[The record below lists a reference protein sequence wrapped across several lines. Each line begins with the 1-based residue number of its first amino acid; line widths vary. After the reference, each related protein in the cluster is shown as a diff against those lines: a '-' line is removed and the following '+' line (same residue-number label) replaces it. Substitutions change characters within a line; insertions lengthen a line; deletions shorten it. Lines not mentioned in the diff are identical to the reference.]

1 MTEELETQI
10 EVAPD
15 HESKRSTL
23 TRRSVLG
30 GAALALTGA
39 ALAACSTNSSADQT
53 GTGAT
58 TTSLLKKIQDRGQ
71 LNVTTSLLY
80 PPEFFK
86 DSSGKPAG
94 YDIDVLNMVA
104 KDLNVKLNIIDVPDN
119 AANIANV
126 QSGKADLVSAG
137 LVNTPKRALVMNF
150 TKGYVPYTQ
159 ILMVTVNGGINS
171 VADLNKPGKKIT
183 ALQASTAF
191 FRAQLLFPKAT
202 VTPLAQDQ
210 ALLSVATGKADAC
223 LVEDYL
229 AKPFIA
235 QHSNVKLM
243 NNGQGVATEFGCW
256 GVIAGDYLWWR
267 WLDNWISYNIDNA
280 QLPGMYT
287 NTFGL
292 PPAAR
297 GSSMRKSRDSCSC
310 VRSGS
315 GMRRVRS
322 IVSAVATIVA
332 PRPCA
337 LATGSCRSWLSMR
350 VPLRRSGAMLS
361 TGVRVVQGTIRCAC
375 RRSYRRGRSRF
386 LRGRGPR
393 RIRGRLHTRAARRTP
408 CAG

>member
-1 MTEELETQI
+1 MSDEMEEEGG
-10 EVAPD
+10 EK
-15 HESKRSTL
+15 ESPLRNLGSSVS
-23 TRRSVLG
+23 RRSLLG
-30 GAALALTGA
+30 GAALAIGGA
-39 ALAACSTNSSADQT
+39 ALAACSTGST
-53 GTGAT
+53 GGTAQASGST
-58 TTSLLKKIQDRGQ
+58 ESLLKTIQSRGQ

-80 PPEFFK
+80 PPEFYK

-104 KDLNVKLNIIDVPDN
+104 KDLSVKLNIIDVPDN

-126 QSGKADLVSAG
+126 QSGKADMVSAG

-159 ILMVTVNGGINS
+159 ILMVTTSGGINS
-171 VADLNKPGKKIT
+171 VADLNKAGKTIT

-202 VTPLAQDQ
+202 VKPLAQDE
-210 ALLSVATGKADAC
+210 ALLDVATGKADAC

-243 NNGQGVATEFGCW
+243 ANGQSVATEFGCW
-256 GVIAGDYLWWR
+256 GVLAGDYLWWR

-292 PPAAR
+292 NWVHP
-297 GSSMRKSRDSCSC
+297 S
-310 VRSGS
+310 
-315 GMRRVRS
+315 
-322 IVSAVATIVA
+322 
-332 PRPCA
+332 
-337 LATGSCRSWLSMR
+337 
-350 VPLRRSGAMLS
+350 
-361 TGVRVVQGTIRCAC
+361 
-375 RRSYRRGRSRF
+375 
-386 LRGRGPR
+386 
-393 RIRGRLHTRAARRTP
+393 
-408 CAG
+408 

>member
-1 MTEELETQI
+1 MADDREEGTKGV
-10 EVAPD
+10 VAAGPL
-15 HESKRSTL
+15 SSPL
-23 TRRSVLG
+23 TRRSLLG
-30 GAALALTGA
+30 GAAVVLGGA
-39 ALAACSTNSSADQT
+39 ALAACSTGGNASDQS
-53 GTGAT
+53 GTAAG
-58 TTSLLKKIQDRGQ
+58 TTSLLKTIRDRGQ

-86 DSSGKPAG
+86 DKDGKPAG

-159 ILMVTVNGGINS
+159 ILMVPVNGANS
-171 VADLNKPGKKIT
+171 VAELNQAGKKIT
-183 ALQASTAF
+183 ALTASTAF

-243 NNGQGVATEFGCW
+243 NNGQAAATEC
-256 GVIAGDYLWWR
+256 
-267 WLDNWISYNIDNA
+267 
-280 QLPGMYT
+280 
-287 NTFGL
+287 
-292 PPAAR
+292 
-297 GSSMRKSRDSCSC
+297 
-310 VRSGS
+310 
-315 GMRRVRS
+315 
-322 IVSAVATIVA
+322 
-332 PRPCA
+332 
-337 LATGSCRSWLSMR
+337 
-350 VPLRRSGAMLS
+350 
-361 TGVRVVQGTIRCAC
+361 
-375 RRSYRRGRSRF
+375 
-386 LRGRGPR
+386 
-393 RIRGRLHTRAARRTP
+393 
-408 CAG
+408 

>member
-1 MTEELETQI
+1 MSDETEEERG
-10 EVAPD
+10 APVRFG
-15 HESKRSTL
+15 SSVSRRTL
-23 TRRSVLG
+23 LG
-30 GAALALTGA
+30 GAALAIGGA
-39 ALAACSTNSSADQT
+39 ALAACSTSSNGGNTTA
-53 GTGAT
+53 AT
-58 TTSLLKKIQDRGQ
+58 SGTSLLKTIQDRGT

-80 PPEFFK
+80 PPEFYK

-126 QSGKADLVSAG
+126 QSGKADMVSAG

-159 ILMVTVNGGINS
+159 ILMVTTSGGINS
-171 VADLNKPGKKIT
+171 VDDLNKPGKKIT

-202 VTPLAQDQ
+202 VTPLSQDA
-210 ALLSVATGKADAC
+210 ALLDVATGKADAC

-256 GVIAGDYLWWR
+256 GVLAGDFLWWR

-292 PPAAR
+292 AWVHP
-297 GSSMRKSRDSCSC
+297 S
-310 VRSGS
+310 
-315 GMRRVRS
+315 
-322 IVSAVATIVA
+322 
-332 PRPCA
+332 
-337 LATGSCRSWLSMR
+337 
-350 VPLRRSGAMLS
+350 
-361 TGVRVVQGTIRCAC
+361 
-375 RRSYRRGRSRF
+375 
-386 LRGRGPR
+386 
-393 RIRGRLHTRAARRTP
+393 
-408 CAG
+408 

>member
-1 MTEELETQI
+1 
-10 EVAPD
+10 
-15 HESKRSTL
+15 L
-23 TRRSVLG
+23 TRRTLLG
-30 GAALALTGA
+30 GAAVVIGGA
-39 ALAACSTNSSADQT
+39 ALAACTTGGNASDQ
-53 GTGAT
+53 GAT
-58 TTSLLKKIQDRGQ
+58 AAGTTSLLKKIQDRGQ

-86 DSSGKPAG
+86 DKNGQPAG

-126 QSGKADLVSAG
+126 QSGKADMVSAG

-159 ILMVTVNGGINS
+159 ILMVPVGGATS

-183 ALQASTAF
+183 ALTASTAF

-202 VTPLAQDQ
+202 VTPLAQDE

-229 AKPFIA
+229 AKPFVA
-235 QHSNVKLM
+235 QHSNVMLM
-243 NNGQGVATEFGCW
+243 NNGAGVATEFGCW
-256 GVIAGDYLWWR
+256 GVLAGDYLWWR

-292 PPAAR
+292 NWVHP
-297 GSSMRKSRDSCSC
+297 S
-310 VRSGS
+310 
-315 GMRRVRS
+315 
-322 IVSAVATIVA
+322 
-332 PRPCA
+332 
-337 LATGSCRSWLSMR
+337 
-350 VPLRRSGAMLS
+350 
-361 TGVRVVQGTIRCAC
+361 
-375 RRSYRRGRSRF
+375 
-386 LRGRGPR
+386 
-393 RIRGRLHTRAARRTP
+393 
-408 CAG
+408 

>member
-1 MTEELETQI
+1 MSEELEGDRP
-10 EVAPD
+10 E
-15 HESKRSTL
+15 ESRFGNRLGSSLSRRTL
-23 TRRSVLG
+23 LG
-30 GAALALTGA
+30 GAALAIGGA
-39 ALAACSTNSSADQT
+39 ALAACSTSSNGGDSSA
-53 GTGAT
+53 AT
-58 TTSLLKKIQDRGQ
+58 SGTSLLSTIQKRGT

-94 YDIDVLNMVA
+94 YDIDVLNLVA
-104 KDLNVKLNIIDVPDN
+104 KDLNVKLNVIDVPDN

-159 ILMVTVNGGINS
+159 ILMVTTTGGINS

-202 VTPLAQDQ
+202 VTPLAQDA
-210 ALLSVATGKADAC
+210 ALLDVATGKADAC

-235 QHSNVKLM
+235 QHSNTKLM

-256 GVIAGDYLWWR
+256 GVLAGDFLWWR

-292 PPAAR
+292 AWVHP
-297 GSSMRKSRDSCSC
+297 S
-310 VRSGS
+310 
-315 GMRRVRS
+315 
-322 IVSAVATIVA
+322 
-332 PRPCA
+332 
-337 LATGSCRSWLSMR
+337 
-350 VPLRRSGAMLS
+350 
-361 TGVRVVQGTIRCAC
+361 
-375 RRSYRRGRSRF
+375 
-386 LRGRGPR
+386 
-393 RIRGRLHTRAARRTP
+393 
-408 CAG
+408 

>member
-1 MTEELETQI
+1 MSDEIEGEEKPASSRLSSS
-10 EVAPD
+10 V
-15 HESKRSTL
+15 SRRTL
-23 TRRSVLG
+23 LG
-30 GAALALTGA
+30 GAALAIGGA
-39 ALAACSTNSSADQT
+39 ALAACNSTNSGGNAQAS
-53 GTGAT
+53 GS
-58 TTSLLKKIQDRGQ
+58 TTSLLQTIQSRGQ

-104 KDLNVKLNIIDVPDN
+104 KDLNVKLNILDVPDN

-126 QSGKADLVSAG
+126 QSGKADMVSAG

-159 ILMVTVNGGINS
+159 ILMVTVSGGINS
-171 VADLNKPGKKIT
+171 IADLNKPGKTIT

-202 VTPLAQDQ
+202 VTPLAQDE
-210 ALLSVATGKADAC
+210 ALLDVATGKADAC

-243 NNGQGVATEFGCW
+243 NNGQSVATEFGCW
-256 GVIAGDYLWWR
+256 GVLAGDYLWWR

-292 PPAAR
+292 NWVHP
-297 GSSMRKSRDSCSC
+297 S
-310 VRSGS
+310 
-315 GMRRVRS
+315 
-322 IVSAVATIVA
+322 
-332 PRPCA
+332 
-337 LATGSCRSWLSMR
+337 
-350 VPLRRSGAMLS
+350 
-361 TGVRVVQGTIRCAC
+361 
-375 RRSYRRGRSRF
+375 
-386 LRGRGPR
+386 
-393 RIRGRLHTRAARRTP
+393 
-408 CAG
+408 

>member
-1 MTEELETQI
+1 MADDRDEGTNGLVT
-10 EVAPD
+10 PGPL
-15 HESKRSTL
+15 KSTL
-23 TRRSVLG
+23 TRRSLLG
-30 GAALALTGA
+30 GAAVVLGGA
-39 ALAACSTNSSADQT
+39 ALAACSTGGSASDQT
-53 GTGAT
+53 GTAAS

-80 PPEFFK
+80 PPEFYK
-86 DSSGKPAG
+86 DKSGQPAG

-126 QSGKADLVSAG
+126 QSGKADMVSAG

-159 ILMVTVNGGINS
+159 ILMVTVNGGATSI
-171 VADLNKPGKKIT
+171 ADLNKAGKKIT
-183 ALQASTAF
+183 ALTASTAF

-202 VTPLAQDQ
+202 VTPLAQDE

-235 QHSNVKLM
+235 QHPNVMLM
-243 NNGQGVATEFGCW
+243 NNGAGVATEFGCW
-256 GVIAGDYLWWR
+256 GVLAGDFLWWR

-292 PPAAR
+292 NWVHP
-297 GSSMRKSRDSCSC
+297 S
-310 VRSGS
+310 
-315 GMRRVRS
+315 
-322 IVSAVATIVA
+322 
-332 PRPCA
+332 
-337 LATGSCRSWLSMR
+337 
-350 VPLRRSGAMLS
+350 
-361 TGVRVVQGTIRCAC
+361 
-375 RRSYRRGRSRF
+375 
-386 LRGRGPR
+386 
-393 RIRGRLHTRAARRTP
+393 
-408 CAG
+408 

>member
-1 MTEELETQI
+1 MSEELEGDRP
-10 EVAPD
+10 E
-15 HESKRSTL
+15 ESRFGNRLGSSLSRRTL
-23 TRRSVLG
+23 LG
-30 GAALALTGA
+30 GAALAIGGA
-39 ALAACSTNSSADQT
+39 ALAACSTSSNGGDSSA
-53 GTGAT
+53 AT
-58 TTSLLKKIQDRGQ
+58 SGTSLLSTIQKRGT

-126 QSGKADLVSAG
+126 QSGKADMVSAG

-159 ILMVTVNGGINS
+159 ILMVPVGGATS

-183 ALQASTAF
+183 VLTASTAF

-202 VTPLAQDQ
+202 VTPLAQDE
-210 ALLSVATGKADAC
+210 ALLSVARGKADAC

-229 AKPFIA
+229 AKPFVA
-235 QHSNVKLM
+235 QHSNFMLM
-243 NNGQGVATEFGCW
+243 NNGAGVATEFGCW
-256 GVIAGDYLWWR
+256 GVLAGDYLWWR

-292 PPAAR
+292 AWVHP
-297 GSSMRKSRDSCSC
+297 S
-310 VRSGS
+310 
-315 GMRRVRS
+315 
-322 IVSAVATIVA
+322 
-332 PRPCA
+332 
-337 LATGSCRSWLSMR
+337 
-350 VPLRRSGAMLS
+350 
-361 TGVRVVQGTIRCAC
+361 
-375 RRSYRRGRSRF
+375 
-386 LRGRGPR
+386 
-393 RIRGRLHTRAARRTP
+393 
-408 CAG
+408 

>member
-1 MTEELETQI
+1 MTEELEKQI

-23 TRRSVLG
+23 TRRSILG

-39 ALAACSTNSSADQT
+39 ALAACSTNSSAGDQT

-126 QSGKADLVSAG
+126 QSGKADMVSAG

-159 ILMVTVNGGINS
+159 ILMVPVGGATS

-183 ALQASTAF
+183 ALTASTAF

-202 VTPLAQDQ
+202 VTPLAQDE

-223 LVEDYL
+223 LIEIYL
-229 AKPFIA
+229 ATPFIA
-235 QHSNVKLM
+235 QHSNTKLM
-243 NNGQGVATEFGCW
+243 NNGQAVATEFGCW
-256 GVIAGDYLWWR
+256 GIVAGDYLWWR
-267 WLDNWISYNIDNA
+267 WLDNWISYNIDKD
-280 QLPGMYT
+280 
-287 NTFGL
+287 
-292 PPAAR
+292 
-297 GSSMRKSRDSCSC
+297 RKS
-310 VRSGS
+310 
-315 GMRRVRS
+315 
-322 IVSAVATIVA
+322 T
-332 PRPCA
+332 
-337 LATGSCRSWLSMR
+337 
-350 VPLRRSGAMLS
+350 
-361 TGVRVVQGTIRCAC
+361 
-375 RRSYRRGRSRF
+375 
-386 LRGRGPR
+386 
-393 RIRGRLHTRAARRTP
+393 RLNSSH
-408 CAG
+408 

>member
-1 MTEELETQI
+1 MAEDRKEGTKGGGAAGRLGSLL
-10 EVAPD
+10 P
-15 HESKRSTL
+15 
-23 TRRSVLG
+23 RRSLLG
-30 GAALALTGA
+30 GAAVVLGGA
-39 ALAACSTNSSADQT
+39 ALAACSTGGNASDQS
-53 GTGAT
+53 GTAAG
-58 TTSLLKKIQDRGQ
+58 TTSLLKTIRDLGQ

-86 DSSGKPAG
+86 DKDGKPAG

-126 QSGKADLVSAG
+126 QSGKADMVSAG

-159 ILMVTVNGGINS
+159 ILMVTTSGGINS
-171 VADLNKPGKKIT
+171 VADLNKAGKKIT
-183 ALQASTAF
+183 ALTASTAF

-202 VTPLAQDQ
+202 VTPLAQDE

-292 PPAAR
+292 AWVHP
-297 GSSMRKSRDSCSC
+297 S
-310 VRSGS
+310 
-315 GMRRVRS
+315 
-322 IVSAVATIVA
+322 
-332 PRPCA
+332 
-337 LATGSCRSWLSMR
+337 
-350 VPLRRSGAMLS
+350 
-361 TGVRVVQGTIRCAC
+361 
-375 RRSYRRGRSRF
+375 
-386 LRGRGPR
+386 
-393 RIRGRLHTRAARRTP
+393 
-408 CAG
+408 

>member
-1 MTEELETQI
+1 MSD
-10 EVAPD
+10 EVVDEGRAPARFG
-15 HESKRSTL
+15 SSLSRRTL
-23 TRRSVLG
+23 LG
-30 GAALALTGA
+30 GAALAIGGA
-39 ALAACSTNSSADQT
+39 ALAACSTSSNGGNTAA
-53 GTGAT
+53 AT
-58 TTSLLKKIQDRGQ
+58 SGTSLLKTIQDRGT

-80 PPEFFK
+80 PPEFYK
-86 DSSGKPAG
+86 DPSGKPAG

-159 ILMVTVNGGINS
+159 ILMVTTTGGINS
-171 VADLNKPGKKIT
+171 VADLNQPGKKIT

-202 VTPLAQDQ
+202 VTPLSQDA
-210 ALLSVATGKADAC
+210 ALLDVATGKADAC

-256 GVIAGDYLWWR
+256 GVLAGDYLWWR

-292 PPAAR
+292 AWVHP
-297 GSSMRKSRDSCSC
+297 S
-310 VRSGS
+310 
-315 GMRRVRS
+315 
-322 IVSAVATIVA
+322 
-332 PRPCA
+332 
-337 LATGSCRSWLSMR
+337 
-350 VPLRRSGAMLS
+350 
-361 TGVRVVQGTIRCAC
+361 
-375 RRSYRRGRSRF
+375 
-386 LRGRGPR
+386 
-393 RIRGRLHTRAARRTP
+393 
-408 CAG
+408 

>member
-1 MTEELETQI
+1 MADDREEGTNGV
-10 EVAPD
+10 VAAGPL
-15 HESKRSTL
+15 SSLL
-23 TRRSVLG
+23 TRRSLLG
-30 GAALALTGA
+30 GAAVVLGGA
-39 ALAACSTNSSADQT
+39 ALAACSTGGNASDQS
-53 GTGAT
+53 GTAAG
-58 TTSLLKKIQDRGQ
+58 TTSLLKTIRDRGQ

-86 DSSGKPAG
+86 DKDGKPAG

-159 ILMVTVNGGINS
+159 ILMVPVSGGANS
-171 VADLNKPGKKIT
+171 VSDLNQPGKKIT
-183 ALQASTAF
+183 ALTASTAF

-202 VTPLAQDQ
+202 VTPLAQDE

-229 AKPFIA
+229 AKPFVA
-235 QHSNVKLM
+235 QHPNVKLM
-243 NNGQGVATEFGCW
+243 NNGAGVATEFGCW
-256 GVIAGDYLWWR
+256 GVLAGDYLWWR

-292 PPAAR
+292 NWVHP
-297 GSSMRKSRDSCSC
+297 S
-310 VRSGS
+310 
-315 GMRRVRS
+315 
-322 IVSAVATIVA
+322 
-332 PRPCA
+332 
-337 LATGSCRSWLSMR
+337 
-350 VPLRRSGAMLS
+350 
-361 TGVRVVQGTIRCAC
+361 
-375 RRSYRRGRSRF
+375 
-386 LRGRGPR
+386 
-393 RIRGRLHTRAARRTP
+393 
-408 CAG
+408 